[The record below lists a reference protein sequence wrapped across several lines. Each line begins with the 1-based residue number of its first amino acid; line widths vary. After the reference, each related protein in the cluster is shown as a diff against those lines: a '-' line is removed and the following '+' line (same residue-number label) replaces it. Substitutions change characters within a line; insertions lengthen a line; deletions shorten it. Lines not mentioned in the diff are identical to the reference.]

1 MELTDGVRARMVV
14 TDDPDGGLVVTLAGE
29 LDLASLP
36 AVAAP
41 LDELL
46 GRTPQPVVLDLAGL
60 SFLDSSG
67 VAVLVRIAN
76 HFDQV
81 RTRAATQ
88 PVRRVIEVLG
98 LATRFGL
105 EKG

>member
-1 MELTDGVRARMVV
+1 MELTDGQRARL
-14 TDDPDGGLVVTLAGE
+14 DASEGPDGALVLELSGE

-36 AVAAP
+36 SIDGLLA
-41 LDELL
+41 ELL
-46 GRTPQPVVLDLAGL
+46 TRRPQPVVLDLGNL
-60 SFLDSSG
+60 EFLDSSG
-67 VAVLVRIAN
+67 IALLVRVAN
-76 HFDQV
+76 HFGDV

-105 EKG
+105 DEA